1 MSTRRQRVS
10 RKPFKQEDRK
20 ASHEKASADSYEA
33 KGILTVLCKTQFRHH
48 EGKSARERSGREGKS
63 GGRMAERLNE
73 RMVGGKE
80 NIHADFEE
88 FIFGQPSTSG
98 SCASSRQSIRTN
110 HKSDVLQS
118 MRSQRVGGNWATE
131 QQKRAV
137 WIRKKCAWKA
147 GQSMTSTTQTTD
159 IA

>member
-1 MSTRRQRVS
+1 MRASQIGRKVAPDVNKRTARQWETLQARGQKSVN
-10 RKPFKQEDRK
+10 K
-20 ASHEKASADSYEA
+20 KASADSYEA

-48 EGKSARERSGREGKS
+48 KGKSARERSRREGKS

-98 SCASSRQSIRTN
+98 SWASTSALLATHSLTLPAHTRAPHHPAPSLPLSLHPSPHPSPCA
-110 HKSDVLQS
+110 
-118 MRSQRVGGNWATE
+118 
-131 QQKRAV
+131 
-137 WIRKKCAWKA
+137 
-147 GQSMTSTTQTTD
+147 
-159 IA
+159 

>member
-1 MSTRRQRVS
+1 MRASQIGRKVAPMSTRRQRVS

-88 FIFGQPSTSG
+88 FIYGQPSISG

-118 MRSQRVGGNWATE
+118 MRSQRVGGN
-131 QQKRAV
+131 
-137 WIRKKCAWKA
+137 
-147 GQSMTSTTQTTD
+147 
-159 IA
+159 